1 MSEWLHMQSGMVLEM
16 RKCTDRVVGILLKP
30 YNWQH
35 QIQSQVCLVQW
46 QRVLSTTP
54 AFSDFNV
61 NHLGDLCQRVRA
73 HSVGLR

>member
-1 MSEWLHMQSGMVLEM
+1 MQSDVVLEM

-46 QRVLSTTP
+46 QTILSTTHG
-54 AFSDFNV
+54 FSDFNL
-61 NHLGDLCQRVRA
+61 NHLWNLYQRVHA